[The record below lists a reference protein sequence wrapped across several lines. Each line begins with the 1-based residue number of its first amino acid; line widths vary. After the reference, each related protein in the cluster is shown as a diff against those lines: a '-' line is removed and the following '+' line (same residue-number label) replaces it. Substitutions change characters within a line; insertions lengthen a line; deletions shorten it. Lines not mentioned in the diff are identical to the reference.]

1 MHKPIVHAALVDR
14 RTFLHGLAQKG
25 LALAL
30 LPAAAAAAWQ
40 AVAAAAPNA
49 PARIL
54 GAAQNELIA
63 ALADAILPRSDT
75 PSATDVGVVQWI
87 DTVAADYFSSA
98 QCAELLAGL
107 AAIDARARSM
117 AGAALAA
124 LRPDLLISVIT
135 ELDAAC
141 GTNPLDPA
149 HKAYVR
155 LKELII
161 YGYFTSKPLQQ
172 DILKVAVV
180 PGRYDP
186 SVRIEPRV
194 K

>member
-1 MHKPIVHAALVDR
+1 VTANRTMHATFVHR
-14 RTFLHGLAQKG
+14 RAFLHSLAQGG

-30 LPAAAAAAWQ
+30 LPGAAAAAWR
-40 AVAAAAPNA
+40 AVAEAVPSA

-54 GAAQNELIA
+54 GTAHSELIA
-63 ALADAILPRSDT
+63 AVADAILPRSDT

-98 QCAELLAGL
+98 QRAGFLGGL
-107 AAIDARARSM
+107 AAIDAQAHSM
-117 AGAALAA
+117 AGAALAS
-124 LRPDLLISVIT
+124 LRPGSLAGVIT
-135 ELDAAC
+135 ALDASC
-141 GTNPLDPA
+141 GNPVDPA
-149 HKAYVR
+149 QKGYVQ

-172 DILKVAVV
+172 DILQV
-180 PGRYDP
+180 PVIPGHFDP
-186 SVRIEPRV
+186 SVRITPSV